1 MTIHFH
7 IGRVPVVIAIGETP
21 VAPVL
26 RELQEKDE
34 VLLLT
39 GLRFTPRE
47 RSPGTSCGNKR
58 GGRNDV
64 GKFAFLWLST
74 DRLST

>member
-7 IGRVPVVIAIGETP
+7 IGRVPVVISIGDTP

-39 GLRFTPRE
+39 GLRFPTEGALARYIM
-47 RSPGTSCGNKR
+47 RKHAGVR
-58 GGRNDV
+58 R
-64 GKFAFLWLST
+64 
-74 DRLST
+74 